1 MQERLYA
8 VVLAAGLGKRMKS
21 VLPKVLHPLLGRPM
35 LSYTLDSLAPL
46 DLAATIIVV
55 GHSGE
60 LVQERM
66 GSGFRYVWQDRQLG
80 TGHALQ
86 QARETLSGE
95 TGTLLVLPGDI
106 PLLQAAHLLHLLE
119 VHQQSQCLGSVL
131 TALVEDP
138 SLLGRVC
145 RNADG
150 AFETIVEEADA
161 SPSQR
166 NIHEVSTSIYAFSL
180 PAVFDYLER
189 LSPNNAQGE
198 YYLNDVLPMM
208 HQAGNVQVVRV
219 DDIPIIGVNDRVQ
232 LSQCRRILHDRL
244 LGDWMRA
251 GVTMEDPAT
260 VSLDWEVRLKPD
272 TVIKPFTVLEGACHI
287 GQNCVLGPFLHLINA
302 VIPDGTR
309 CRGLS
314 SFSELSCRQGL
325 SNQGEER

>member
-21 VLPKVLHPLLGRPM
+21 ALPKVLHPLLGRPM
-35 LSYTLDSLAPL
+35 LSYALDSLKPL
-46 DLAATIIVV
+46 NLVQTVIVV
-55 GHSGE
+55 GHGGE
-60 LVQERM
+60 LVQQCT
-66 GSGFRYVWQDRQLG
+66 GSGFCYVRQNNQLG

-86 QARETLSGE
+86 QAREALNGE
-95 TGTLLVLPGDI
+95 TGALLVLPGDI
-106 PLLQAAHLLHLLE
+106 PLLHTTHLSRLLE
-119 VHQQSQCLGSVL
+119 VHQESQCLGSVL

-150 AFETIVEEADA
+150 TFDSIIEEADA
-161 SPSQR
+161 SPSQKK
-166 NIHEVSTSIYAFSL
+166 IHEVSTSVYAFSL

-189 LSPNNAQGE
+189 LCPENAQGE

-208 HQAGNVQVVRV
+208 RKAGNVQAIRV

-232 LSQCRRILHDRL
+232 LSQCRRILHDRIL
-244 LGDWMRA
+244 RDWMRA

-272 TVIKPFTVLEGACHI
+272 TVIKPFTVLEGACCI
-287 GQNCVLGPFLHLINA
+287 GQGCVLGPFLHLVDA

-309 CRGLS
+309 M
-314 SFSELSCRQGL
+314 QGL
-325 SNQGEER
+325 SNRGEER